1 MVRPTRLLWLLV
13 GVLLVPVLPS
23 IAGADFKCEEHAF
36 DLSVCADPKNVDTCP
51 QVCSSPPDPEM
62 CATLPLPEL
71 PSTQRQTA
79 AQPILRQVSV
89 QEGPFLGL
97 ALTLSA
103 FSAADDNVFSLGR
116 NLLCVPAT
124 TTPPPPGDDGGG
136 SSGGGGTVGSGGGLI
151 GGTPGLIG
159 GNPGLIGGNP
169 GLIGGSSGVR

>member
-13 GVLLVPVLPS
+13 GVLLVPILPS

-36 DLSVCADPKNVDTCP
+36 DLSVCADPKNLDTCP

-71 PSTQRQTA
+71 SSTQRQTA

-103 FSAADDNVFSLGR
+103 FSVADDNVFSRGR
-116 NLLCVPAT
+116 NLLCVPAS
-124 TTPPPPGDDGGG
+124 GDDGGG
-136 SSGGGGTVGSGGGLI
+136 SSGGGGSGGGI
-151 GGTPGLIG
+151 IG

-169 GLIGGSSGVR
+169 GLIGGNPGIGGSSGVR

>member
-13 GVLLVPVLPS
+13 GVLLVSVLPS
-23 IAGADFKCEEHAF
+23 TIEGADFKCEEHAF
-36 DLSVCADPKNVDTCP
+36 DLSVCADPKNLDTCP

-62 CATLPLPEL
+62 CGTLPLPEL
-71 PSTQRQTA
+71 SSTQRQTA

-103 FSAADDNVFSLGR
+103 FSVADDNVFRLGR
-116 NLLCVPAT
+116 NLLCVPAS
-124 TTPPPPGDDGGG
+124 GDNGGG
-136 SSGGGGTVGSGGGLI
+136 SSGGGGSGGGGSGSGI
-151 GGTPGLIG
+151 IG

-169 GLIGGSSGVR
+169 GLIGVNPGIRR